1 MDLARFDI
9 ANDHVDIFDASLD
22 EVLDGVI
29 YERAIADWE
38 HGLLDDFGDRKAPG
52 APSCDWD
59 NSFCNHNEVIIS
71 RDVL

>member
-1 MDLARFDI
+1 
-9 ANDHVDIFDASLD
+9 
-22 EVLDGVI
+22 LDGVI